1 MGFMDKL
8 KETAGK
14 AAEKAGAMKD
24 SAMDTYG
31 KMKEANEQKKAEK
44 QAYTAA
50 MEQEVNEYSAKLI
63 ESITAE
69 YADGGAKFWGEGNR
83 AAIDKFTK
91 DYYEMLVLPG
101 SRPNISCLTMSPYI
115 DEKAMKKFADKGGVD
130 LQGAVPHIFIKDG
143 NDVSMVITENFIAFK
158 FRYEKDSSFWVKGKI
173 PTASINTFVM
183 EINDSAAN
191 VMVNGVKLT
200 TISIKGSYRQD
211 FMSLNYY
218 FECLG
223 KQDFTIDRQEV
234 NDQIR
239 AKIGDKIYAQVKKY
253 FIDDDE
259 QLLFYAGGVDSLT
272 AVDYVACTD
281 NQLIFVNR
289 EMLGATANVKQFYF
303 EDVTSMSTIQ
313 NSTSSDFLT
322 AVIDTALTAAFKL
335 CDLEVSVA
343 GSKEVINTLYLAE
356 ATRIIAIYH

>member
-63 ESITAE
+63 ESVTAE
-69 YADGGAKFWGEGNR
+69 YAEGGAKFWGEGNR

-130 LQGAVPHIFIKDG
+130 LICRAQFHTFLLKMAMKPVWLSLRISSRLNSDMKRTV
-143 NDVSMVITENFIAFK
+143 VSGLRAR
-158 FRYEKDSSFWVKGKI
+158 FRQPV
-173 PTASINTFVM
+173 SIH
-183 EINDSAAN
+183 
-191 VMVNGVKLT
+191 L
-200 TISIKGSYRQD
+200 
-211 FMSLNYY
+211 
-218 FECLG
+218 
-223 KQDFTIDRQEV
+223 
-234 NDQIR
+234 
-239 AKIGDKIYAQVKKY
+239 
-253 FIDDDE
+253 
-259 QLLFYAGGVDSLT
+259 
-272 AVDYVACTD
+272 
-281 NQLIFVNR
+281 
-289 EMLGATANVKQFYF
+289 
-303 EDVTSMSTIQ
+303 
-313 NSTSSDFLT
+313 
-322 AVIDTALTAAFKL
+322 
-335 CDLEVSVA
+335 
-343 GSKEVINTLYLAE
+343 
-356 ATRIIAIYH
+356 